1 MTPKIPFNENNKLLL
16 YYSDTSSHAQV
27 KFVTKIWHQFSD
39 WSHLLGPFLN
49 GERRRREGE
58 RKGRE
63 RGGKGHGPLV
73 NVVIIATL
81 RYAT

>member
-1 MTPKIPFNENNKLLL
+1 MVCC
-16 YYSDTSSHAQV
+16 YSDTSSHPQV

-39 WSHLLGPFLN
+39 WSHLLEHFLN
-49 GERRRREGE
+49 GERRRKEGE
-58 RKGRE
+58 WKGGERE
-63 RGGKGHGPLV
+63 RGGGGHGPLV